1 MIKKLCYLVGCI
13 LIGVICMT
21 GCSLSGGRSEID
33 QDSLKKLDGNYNM
46 INSTEN
52 NAYMGMALSIVSK
65 SEETKKPYLSIYDT
79 VGNPGVEGRI
89 TFITEDSI
97 VVDVNQEYYD
107 LMPASDWKLDG
118 NDLVLSYNI
127 EETSGKNTQG
137 MEITVTR
144 ITLTDASGEGRNAIT
159 FEKELVNEDGEY
171 IDTTLVDVDETVL
184 KSIAGTYYSE
194 ELKMD
199 MIIQGEPYERT
210 DWEETYDNFIQ
221 IGTGDNGFSEGSIV
235 YLDEENISLKYFY
248 IGYLGMPDYD
258 FWKEEGSVIKFTYER
273 KGDSLILTNNKNS
286 VTFMKK

>member
-1 MIKKLCYLVGCI
+1 MRKKLCYLVGCI
-13 LIGVICMT
+13 ILGLTCMT
-21 GCSLSGGRSEID
+21 GCSLSGGKDINQEVLK
-33 QDSLKKLDGNYNM
+33 SLAGSYHM
-46 INSTEN
+46 VASTEKD
-52 NAYMGMALSIVSK
+52 AYTGMALSIVSK

-79 VGNPGVEGRI
+79 VGTPGVEGRI
-89 TFITEDSI
+89 TSITEDSI

-118 NDLVLSYNI
+118 NNLVLSYNI

-194 ELKMD
+194 ELKMS
-199 MIIQGEPYERT
+199 MFIQSEPYERT
-210 DWEETYDNFIQ
+210 DWEENYDNFIQ
-221 IGTGDNGFSEGSIV
+221 IGTGDDGFCEGSIV
-235 YLDEENISLKYFY
+235 YLDEGNISLKYFY
-248 IGYLGMPDYD
+248 IGYLGMPNYD